1 MVTINP
7 IYKDKIISELIPI
20 KEDLRGI
27 KNLEDNKYSY
37 KAYTHLLKCIRD
49 LQRSK

>member
-1 MVTINP
+1 MITIDRV
-7 IYKDKIISELIPI
+7 YKDKIISELIPI

-37 KAYTHLLKCIRD
+37 SAYTHLVKCIRD